1 MTSDITRLLSRWKQG
16 ERSIDNELADA
27 IYPTL
32 REIARQHLRGQ
43 AGPVTLRATELANEA
58 YLRLER
64 QREVDWQ
71 NRSHFFAI
79 AATVIRRVLVDHLR
93 ERGAEKRGGGLLQMP
108 MDDLELHPDEQ
119 AREQVAWL
127 AVDEALTELEQ
138 TEPGCARV
146 VELRVFGGLTA
157 EDIAG
162 VCGTSTATV
171 GRQWR
176 FARAWLAD
184 RLESNA

>member
-1 MTSDITRLLSRWKQG
+1 VSDITQLLSRWRSG
-16 ERSIDNELADA
+16 ERGIDNQLADA

-32 REIARQHLRGQ
+32 RDIARQHLRGRM
-43 AGPVTLRATELANEA
+43 GPVTLRATELANEA

-64 QREVDWQ
+64 QRSVDWQ
-71 NRSHFFAI
+71 NRNHFFAI

-93 ERGAEKRGGGLLQMP
+93 ERGAEKRGGGLLQMQIDD
-108 MDDLELHPDEQ
+108 MDLRPAPSATEP
-119 AREQVAWL
+119 VAWV
-127 AVDEALTELEQ
+127 AVDRALTELEAL
-138 TEPGCARV
+138 EPECARV
-146 VELRVFGGLTA
+146 VELRVFGGLTTEAIA
-157 EDIAG
+157 E

-184 RLESNA
+184 RLEASS

>member
-1 MTSDITRLLSRWKQG
+1 MSEITNLLGRWKQG
-16 ERSIDNELADA
+16 ERGIDNQLAEA

-32 REIARQHLRGQ
+32 RDIARQHLRSRAPG
-43 AGPVTLRATELANEA
+43 ATLRATELANEA
-58 YLRLER
+58 YLLLEK
-64 QREVDWQ
+64 QRDVDWQ
-71 NRSHFFAI
+71 NRNHFYAI

-108 MDDLELHPDEQ
+108 LDAIEMHPDDR
-119 AREQVAWL
+119 AREPVAWL
-127 AVDEALTELEQ
+127 AVDEALTELAR
-138 TEPGCARV
+138 TEPECARV
-146 VELRVFGGLTA
+146 VELRVFGGLEVQEIA
-157 EDIAG
+157 E

-184 RLESNA
+184 RLEAGG